1 MIGSNLELIIGP
13 IEILVPRTSSI
24 YLTRNKVIN
33 GLKFVICAAVYA
45 ADLRVAIRY
54 LGLKGVLGDVKGLL
68 LGRATS
74 LAYCDYVRC

>member
-33 GLKFVICAAVYA
+33 GLEFIICAAVDA
-45 ADLRVAIRY
+45 ANLCVAIRY
-54 LGLKGVLGDVKGLL
+54 LVLKSTLGLVESLL
-68 LGRATS
+68 EN
-74 LAYCDYVRC
+74 

>member
-33 GLKFVICAAVYA
+33 GLEFVISAAVYA
-45 ADLRVAIRY
+45 ADLRVAIRHLVLKST
-54 LGLKGVLGDVKGLL
+54 LGLVESLL
-68 LGRATS
+68 EN
-74 LAYCDYVRC
+74 